1 MGEAIP
7 REAMAVR
14 ALCAIHVVTEL
25 DAQQSHDIVQL
36 VANDARCQRSKR
48 KHLAM
53 HEWPSHNCIARSVAG
68 RAAVLRPVADVGA
81 KYAVWNVLQMN
92 LVPEPLAELHSRTG
106 NIAPPSC
113 NLDWRRPKTATS
125 LVTNA
130 RVGFFLSHEA
140 RMIRVVRTATQP
152 SCCFSLQGFVAT
164 PGQCCNR
171 EAKATM

>member
-1 MGEAIP
+1 MSEAMP
-7 REAMAVR
+7 REAMAVL
-14 ALCAIHVVTEL
+14 ALCAINAVAAL
-25 DAQQSHDIVQL
+25 DAHKSLDIVQL
-36 VANDARCQRSKR
+36 VASDARCQSFKR

-92 LVPEPLAELHSRTG
+92 LMYEPLAELHSRTG

-130 RVGFFLSHEA
+130 LVGFFPSHEA

-152 SCCFSLQGFVAT
+152 SC
-164 PGQCCNR
+164 
-171 EAKATM
+171 